1 MEGSFFIYNF
11 DTFESN
17 KIMPIYSMKK
27 TKEQRVNDFLF
38 LNQDTVLAMASLKPK
53 KLWILDTLVPQK
65 NGVVIENSMGGN
77 LILASKAS

>member
-1 MEGSFFIYNF
+1 
-11 DTFESN
+11 
-17 KIMPIYSMKK
+17 MKK